1 MRFLGL
7 SKPMKKI
14 VKAVL
19 VSGGLLTVASSAS
32 AQGAVGQN
40 QPPDQWV
47 MNCNTEKG
55 RDCPVSAMIDGG
67 PDNLLGT
74 FLIVSYSAAYTTL
87 TVVVDGL
94 GQRASMQVDNNPFVS
109 TDICTGGACSFVQGK
124 SSQLVQEMLKG
135 QHIRVQASTRD
146 DGMAGPLKM
155 HLNGFAAQYQKA
167 VAAQQAR

>member
-1 MRFLGL
+1 MLRSVLG
-7 SKPMKKI
+7 
-14 VKAVL
+14 AVGIL
-19 VSGGLLTVASSAS
+19 ATVSSAS

-47 MNCNTEKG
+47 MNCNTERG
-55 RDCPVSAMIDGG
+55 RDCTVSAMIDGG

-74 FLIVSYSAAYTTL
+74 FLIVSYSVAYTTL
-87 TVVVDGL
+87 TVAIDGN
-94 GQRASMQVDNNPFVS
+94 GQRASMQVDGNPFVS
-109 TDICTGGACSFVQGK
+109 TDICTGGACSYEQGK

-167 VAAQQAR
+167 VVAQQAR

>member
-1 MRFLGL
+1 MKSTIKSILVAVGLGAL
-7 SKPMKKI
+7 
-14 VKAVL
+14 
-19 VSGGLLTVASSAS
+19 ASSAS
-32 AQGAVGQN
+32 AQSTAGQN
-40 QPPDQWV
+40 QPPNQWV

-55 RDCPVSAMIDGG
+55 RDCTVSAMIDGG

-94 GQRASMQVDNNPFVS
+94 GQRASMQVDGYPFIS
-109 TDICTGGACSFVQGK
+109 TDICTGGACSYEQGK

-135 QHIRVQASTRD
+135 QRIHVQASTRD

-155 HLNGFAAQYQKA
+155 TLNGFAAQYEKA
-167 VAAQQAR
+167 VAAQQRR